1 MDAILNI
8 WEKSD
13 LQCGMEM
20 ILRCWDWASSLQASV
35 APWDS
40 PVSSPWWV
48 WDTLESSSH
57 CWDSHRQLLGE
68 AGGVANLLFTLACS
82 PSYLISRE
90 TRLKYV
96 DQDEVFCTEWKN
108 KGIKTMNRLRKG
120 VAGSPAWGDEPP
132 TGRHGCARVGQRL
145 ARVERPWQR
154 RLHS

>member
-1 MDAILNI
+1 
-8 WEKSD
+8 
-13 LQCGMEM
+13 M

-96 DQDEVFCTEWKN
+96 DQDEVFCTE
-108 KGIKTMNRLRKG
+108 
-120 VAGSPAWGDEPP
+120 
-132 TGRHGCARVGQRL
+132 
-145 ARVERPWQR
+145 
-154 RLHS
+154 